1 MKFARTISQQTL
13 VSEHKS
19 LKHFEQSKLIKI
31 MTFSS
36 SLGYSKVA
44 TMTASTN
51 IIVSFV
57 SSATA

>member
-1 MKFARTISQQTL
+1 
-13 VSEHKS
+13 
-19 LKHFEQSKLIKI
+19 